1 MGLFGF
7 CMLILFI
14 LCLAWV
20 AWMIAREINGS
31 RFAPT
36 MGEEFLCAFVA
47 CAIIVCWAVVP
58 TGMQAVATESPEKF
72 DLITSKKSETY
83 VIEPLLDDDV
93 YAIEGKNDFYV
104 LGSDGTAYHCEKCN
118 SKCVYDAGGKYYIEA
133 RKCRFVYYIGGEHA
147 PAFPLFVLA
156 GGTSYTIHLKSS
168 SELKVAKTVTSLD

>member
-1 MGLFGF
+1 MAVII
-7 CMLILFI
+7 CWIL
-14 LCLAWV
+14 
-20 AWMIAREINGS
+20 
-31 RFAPT
+31 
-36 MGEEFLCAFVA
+36 
-47 CAIIVCWAVVP
+47 VP
-58 TGMQAVATESPEKF
+58 IEMQTKATESPEKF

-104 LGSDGTAYHCEKCN
+104 LGSDGTVYHCEKCN

-168 SELKVAKTVTSLD
+168 SELKVANTVTSLD